1 MKYNISNDRIRIIL
15 DELGEE
21 YKELLV
27 ERLLSEMD
35 EVDVD
40 RINPADLM
48 QLDISTKVNLRNG
61 KQIQRRNRM
70 FTMIS
75 ILGILYAFSGLMF
88 FILNEMEKNSNN
100 LVLISILL
108 IFIGLF
114 ISLTS
119 LILRLTN
126 KELFKNARKK
136 PSRVSPY
143 EIIDKWKEVE
153 ALVTQLSP
161 ESDNLSLNTMIKN
174 LKEANIIN
182 ENDTIVIYRLMK
194 ARNEIVHK
202 NERDY
207 SLSQVELKD
216 LVSDA
221 DKVIDKMRKVL

>member
-1 MKYNISNDRIRIIL
+1 MKYNISNDRIIL

-88 FILNEMEKNSNN
+88 FILNEMEKNSND
-100 LVLISILL
+100 LVFISISL

-126 KELFKNARKK
+126 KEFFKSTRKK
-136 PSRVSPY
+136 ASRVSPY

-216 LVSDA
+216 LASDA
-221 DKVIDKMRKVL
+221 DNVIDKMRKVL

>member
-126 KELFKNARKK
+126 KELFKSARKK